1 MLRYWDTIYEA
12 FFTMSAL
19 RLSLPLPINHSN
31 PKLKTLDAN
40 IAPAK
45 DRRTSTPLPHVI
57 WGMQRKIVV
66 SADLLICGTFRR
78 QWSNSASIAGHSMA
92 WLSKLLWCMQSHVTG
107 ISQRLDFLRI
117 RKNGAKTQDHSKSA
131 KNLTQHKPRIKHTG
145 DRINIR
151 KPREP
156 YLKDHGT

>member
-66 SADLLICGTFRR
+66 SADLLSCGTFHGMAFKTSVMYAKSCYRHIAAIGFSQDKEKRCQDTRPFKICEKPDTTQATHKAHRR
-78 QWSNSASIAGHSMA
+78 PH
-92 WLSKLLWCMQSHVTG
+92 
-107 ISQRLDFLRI
+107 
-117 RKNGAKTQDHSKSA
+117 
-131 KNLTQHKPRIKHTG
+131 QHKKT
-145 DRINIR
+145 
-151 KPREP
+151 
-156 YLKDHGT
+156 